1 MEGRRRKRTLAILR
15 GHRCGEGALDE
26 PRMVRCADAARGH
39 EAEGRADRLAGKR
52 AEAALAEIAITARC
66 FRSLAHMSLRSGD
79 PGCATTAILGSF
91 PWEASVAAHENCR
104 ISASF
109 QTAESWAFLAFS
121 GQRCQGSQRLG
132 KTLHSDHPNASG
144 IAPGDGRV
152 LPSRHE
158 EHFRVSGPDA
168 EDLLSDA
175 ADRRHCAV
183 EVHLPGRGD
192 VVAAVDVPAEL
203 LHHLEGEREPGRGT
217 SDADRRRPTEDLR

>member
-26 PRMVRCADAARGH
+26 PRLLRCGEAARGH

-109 QTAESWAFLAFS
+109 QTAESSAFLAFS
-121 GQRCQGSQRLG
+121 GQRCQGSQLLG
-132 KTLHSDHPNASG
+132 KTLHSDHPNTSG
-144 IAPGDGRV
+144 IDPASDRAFPT
-152 LPSRHE
+152 RHE
-158 EHFRVSGPDA
+158 HYVR
-168 EDLLSDA
+168 
-175 ADRRHCAV
+175 
-183 EVHLPGRGD
+183 
-192 VVAAVDVPAEL
+192 
-203 LHHLEGEREPGRGT
+203 
-217 SDADRRRPTEDLR
+217 